1 MPLIKH
7 RTILTVLIFSFTIL
21 LSSCQPVTPTVAPT
35 PTVEPLQPSPTPT
48 PLPLG
53 SSGNPILIG
62 YYFSE
67 ENPAAQPAV
76 EALTAELDTGTD
88 FSFGAVVYPTIDELL
103 AELKAGNVHAAWL
116 QPLTYIYAKTQGII
130 TVSLLTNHFGTYFY
144 GSQILANAENSFTRY
159 YDPQTNTNNGTIDTA
174 LAQLDGLRPCW
185 VEPGSISGYI
195 YPYGL
200 FREND
205 IELLPGAFVQS
216 HTAVVR
222 SLYIK
227 GICDFGVTF
236 THSGDPRTSS
246 AVLSDLPDADQRV
259 VVLWQSD
266 AAIPNLN
273 FSIIPTLDDDLRKTV
288 SNALIDLVKTDSGK
302 EILSQATGNYDIQD
316 LKVVDDS
323 IYDPLRH
330 VIAYAGIN
338 VADWLG
344 R

>member
-1 MPLIKH
+1 MA
-7 RTILTVLIFSFTIL
+7 IL
-21 LSSCQPVTPTVAPT
+21 LSGCQPVTPTTAPT
-35 PTVEPLQPSPTPT
+35 PTVGTLQPSPTPT
-48 PLPLG
+48 PIPLG
-53 SSGNPILIG
+53 SPGNPILIG
-62 YYFSE
+62 YTFSD
-67 ENPAAQPAV
+67 ENSAVQTAV
-76 EALTAELDTGTD
+76 EALSAELDSRTGY
-88 FSFGAVVYPTIDELL
+88 SFGAVLYPTINELL

-116 QPLTYIYAKTQGII
+116 HPLTYIYAKIQGII
-130 TVSLLTNHFGTYFY
+130 TVGLLTNHFGTYFY
-144 GSQILANAENSFTRY
+144 GSQILANAENGFTRY
-159 YDPQTNTNNGTIDTA
+159 YDPQSNTNTADIDTA

-273 FSIIPTLDDDLRKTV
+273 FSTIPALDDDLRKTLN
-288 SNALIDLVKTDSGK
+288 NALIDFVKTDSGK
-302 EILSQATGNYDIQD
+302 EILSQAAGNYDIQD

-330 VIAYAGIN
+330 VIAYAGITA
-338 VADWLG
+338 ADWLG